1 VGAVGTNSKKLITA
15 AAQNQFLAVGL
26 AQYHAAIEEIA
37 NRKSISEIGLVRLWR
52 LCHGLPH
59 VRC

>member
-37 NRKSISEIGLVRLWR
+37 NRKSISEIGLVRLWC